1 MLKRL
6 LPLVLL
12 ALAVGCV
19 QTQGQKKQPTA
30 SQAGKD
36 NWNRAKAGVLYNLAN
51 EQFQSGNL
59 EDARKSLTDA
69 AKLAPDHIMIHI
81 LSARL
86 NTEQGQLEVAEL
98 ELNRARELDPRN
110 AEVEYL
116 TGVIY
121 QRWNKID
128 EARAAYQKA
137 CDKNPNELAY
147 LMANAEMLVMLEQ
160 RQAALDMLKG
170 RMSFFENSPAI
181 RDMVGQLLM
190 QDGKFTEA
198 TTILRQASVLAS
210 DEQPIREHY
219 ALALFYN
226 KQYGEATMVL
236 DRLVKDKKYAERADL
251 WTALGE
257 CKLELKQPREA
268 REAFETAAQLQPG
281 LVSAWLNLAKAALQ
295 LNDLKRA
302 EISLKKAITM
312 EPKSADA
319 NLLMGYLRLQQSKLE
334 DALAAF
340 RRATALDNSDPV
352 SLCMTGFVLERMG
365 RSNEAIGFYSQAL
378 KIKPN
383 DELATSLLAKVQV
396 N

>member
-1 MLKRL
+1 
-6 LPLVLL
+6 
-12 ALAVGCV
+12 
-19 QTQGQKKQPTA
+19 
-30 SQAGKD
+30 
-36 NWNRAKAGVLYNLAN
+36 
-51 EQFQSGNL
+51 
-59 EDARKSLTDA
+59 
-69 AKLAPDHIMIHI
+69 
-81 LSARL
+81 
-86 NTEQGQLEVAEL
+86 
-98 ELNRARELDPRN
+98 
-110 AEVEYL
+110 
-116 TGVIY
+116 
-121 QRWNKID
+121 
-128 EARAAYQKA
+128 
-137 CDKNPNELAY
+137 
-147 LMANAEMLVMLEQ
+147 
-160 RQAALDMLKG
+160 
-170 RMSFFENSPAI
+170 MSFFENSPAI

-198 TTILRQASVLAS
+198 TPILRQASVLAS

-219 ALALFYN
+219 GLALFYN
-226 KQYGEATMVL
+226 KQYGEAVMVL

-268 REAFETAAQLQPG
+268 REDFETAAQLQPG

-319 NLLMGYLRLQQSKLE
+319 NLLMGYLRLQQAE
-334 DALAAF
+334 DRSQKSEVRSQKMEEALAAF

-352 SLCMTGFVLERMG
+352 SLCMTGFVLEKMG